1 MKPFHSA
8 IVLLTTAVTLLAG
21 TRIALQDPAPPP
33 PNSERVAQ
41 LEQRL
46 DALEQ
51 ILFATSQLDLR
62 TARRRLDE
70 ARQQL
75 QGTRELFLRGLIA
88 DAQLE
93 QDRFAVLI
101 AEKELELAACPPDHR
116 RLVSGLELLDS
127 QRRLELAR
135 RNLSHTGNLNR
146 RGFASLTQI
155 DAAAAEVSLAEKA
168 VETAEAKAAA
178 AEKLEAIQP
187 PSAPDG
193 NPPAP

>member
-1 MKPFHSA
+1 MKPIPSA
-8 IVLLTTAVTLLAG
+8 AFVLAAAVTMAVG
-21 TRIALQDPAPPP
+21 TRFALQDPAPAHPDAGRL
-33 PNSERVAQ
+33 NQ

-51 ILFATSQLDLR
+51 ILFSTSQLDLR
-62 TARRRLDE
+62 SARRRLDE

-75 QGTRELFLRGLIA
+75 EGTRELFLRGLVA

-101 AEKELELAACPPDHR
+101 AERELELAACPPDHR

-135 RNLSHTGNLNR
+135 RNLSHTENLNR

-155 DAAAAEVSLAEKA
+155 DEARAEVSLAEKA
-168 VETAEAKAAA
+168 VQVSEEKAAA
-178 AEKLEAIQP
+178 AEKLEAIK
-187 PSAPDG
+187 PSAASDD
-193 NPPAP
+193 NR